1 MAVDLIGRGS
11 NAIRTSMDT
20 LLGPPRTG
28 DPTGISGS
36 YGNYQGYSNDP
47 TGIRGSPGKQLGF
60 DPLMDGAAWTFG
72 TPTTTDPSQTPGAPT
87 GGSAPSTAGGE
98 WAALDRF
105 NTGFAD
111 ASGQTKNKVPANL
124 LKAVLAVEGSYGN
137 DWGRAPVTVGPGRT
151 VNPFNGMMQTT
162 AQANGYD
169 WNRIMTDPNY
179 AIWTSAD
186 VLDRLYSQ
194 YGGQYGWDG
203 VVRAYFSGNP
213 APSNWTDEL
222 GNNTNAYHDNVVGK
236 WHQLDNF
243 GVSNPSMDPASPSFG
258 SGGSMGGGGAF
269 SAIWGGNANVP
280 ITFEFHGRGGPDL
293 YGYGTSYGLN
303 GSEHTGIDVG
313 VPLNSQLYAPMSGT
327 ITCAG
332 TNNGPG
338 TNGGG
343 CSAFNDVMGGGNGR
357 IEIQLDNGSV
367 IILGHTSSSRVQA
380 GQRVTAGQL
389 VGLSGGMNG
398 AHVHVEAR
406 VPDPTTASGW
416 RIVDPRQV
424 LGGSFTG
431 TYGAAGSTTGAS
443 GTTAP
448 AASSMNDIIYS
459 YMMGRR

>member
-1 MAVDLIGRGS
+1 MAIDLIGRGS
-11 NAIRTSMDT
+11 SALGSSLDS
-20 LLGPPRTG
+20 LLGTARRG

-36 YGNYQGYSNDP
+36 YSNYNGLSNDP
-47 TGIRGSPGKQLGF
+47 TGIAGSPAKKLGF
-60 DPLMDGAAWTFG
+60 DPLLDGAGWTFG
-72 TPTTTDPSQTPGAPT
+72 TPESTNPQTSGGMSYGGT
-87 GGSAPSTAGGE
+87 GGSLPSSAGGE
-98 WAALDRF
+98 WAQLDRF
-105 NTGFAD
+105 NTGFAN
-111 ASGQTKNKVPANL
+111 ASSNTSNKVPANL

-236 WHQLDNF
+236 WQHLDSL
-243 GVSNPSMDPASPSFG
+243 GGSNPSQDPAN
-258 SGGSMGGGGAF
+258 GGYPASGGGGGSF
-269 SAIWGGNANVP
+269 SAIWGGKPNVP

-293 YGYGTSYGLN
+293 YGYGTAYGLN
-303 GSEHTGIDVG
+303 GSEHTGVDVG
-313 VPLNSQLYAPMSGT
+313 VPLNSNLYAPMSGT
-327 ITCAG
+327 VTCAG

-367 IILGHTSSSRVQA
+367 IILGHTSASRVQP
-380 GQRVTAGQL
+380 GQRVSAGQL

-406 VPDPTTASGW
+406 VRDPSMSSGW

-424 LGGSFTG
+424 LGGAFTG
-431 TYGAAGSTTGAS
+431 SYSAS
-443 GTTAP
+443 GPGSGYGSGTSAP
-448 AASSMNDIIYS
+448 QTMQQTIYN